1 MTRAGLLA
9 FLREHSLAVQASV
22 APAGYPQSA
31 VVAVAVSDS
40 LELVFDTAETSRK
53 AANLRRDP
61 RISFVVGGWFPGD
74 ERTAQ
79 YEGIASEPRAAASE
93 ATRDL
98 YLARYPEGRARLA
111 WPGLIYFRVR
121 PVWIRYSDFN
131 QPEPKIVVFDFPDA
145 AAG

>member
-1 MTRAGLLA
+1 MTRDQLLG
-9 FLREHSLAVQASV
+9 FLREHALAVQASV
-22 APAGYPQSA
+22 ALSGYPQSA

-40 LELVFDTAETSRK
+40 LELVFDTVETSRK

-61 RISFVVGGWFPGD
+61 KISFVVGGWSAGD

-79 YEGIASEPRAAASE
+79 YEGIASEPDGAAWE

-98 YLARYPEGRARLA
+98 YLARYPEGRARLS

-131 QPEPKIVVFDFPDA
+131 QQPPDIAVFDFS
-145 AAG
+145 